1 MSEPAIEEFVAS
13 DNYRLQGRVW
23 SPVEE
28 PPRGTLVVLHGIQ
41 SHSGWYD
48 YSCGQLCDAGYRVCF
63 FDRRGSGLNQKERGH
78 VAHWRRL
85 VQDVVQLLT
94 RIRYQQK
101 QSQQQRPIFLQAM
114 SWGGKLAVVVAAQ
127 RPDLIDGLALLYPGI
142 KAKVK
147 PTPFQ
152 KFQLTLAALLGIEQK
167 RIEIP
172 LNDPALFTGEAAYQD
187 FIRTDSLALRHVTVS
202 FLQANRALDRL
213 VDEAAGQISCPTL
226 CQLAGRDQ
234 IIDNAATEAYFQRI
248 VADQKQLI
256 HYPEAR
262 HTLEFEPNREQ
273 IVMDYV
279 DWLADLSS
287 SRPIS

>member
-13 DNYRLQGRVW
+13 DNYLLQGRVW

-28 PPRGTLVVLHGIQ
+28 PLRATLVVLHGIQ

-63 FDRRGSGLNQKERGH
+63 FDRRGSGLNQNQRGH
-78 VAHWRRL
+78 VVHWRRL

-101 QSQQQRPIFLQAM
+101 LSQQPRPIILQAM
-114 SWGGKLAVVVAAQ
+114 SWGGKLAVIIAAQ

-147 PTPFQ
+147 PTPIQ
-152 KFQLTLAALLGIEQK
+152 KFQLKLAAQLGIKQK
-167 RIEIP
+167 RVEIP

-187 FIRTDSLALRHVTVS
+187 FIRTDSLALRDVTVS
-202 FLQANRALDRL
+202 FLQANRALDRM
-213 VDEAAGQISCPTL
+213 VDEAVGQISCPTL
-226 CQLAGRDQ
+226 FQLAGRDQ
-234 IIDNAATEAYFQRI
+234 IIDNAATEACFKRI
-248 VADQKQLI
+248 AADQKQLI

-279 DWLADLSS
+279 DWLADLNS